1 MLEKFRLLTF
11 RIFRSRR
18 FALYNGNVHRPLKIQ
33 GAQFISIEKG
43 VFIHDFTWL
52 GAYSIEGN
60 KPELRFEEGVCVGHF
75 NHFSCS
81 QKIVLEKNVLT
92 ADKVFITDNTH
103 SFEDIGKPIMHQPL
117 KILKPV
123 IIGEGAWIGENVSI
137 LGASVGK
144 NSIIGA
150 NSVVTKDIPDYCVA
164 VGNPAK
170 VIKRFDLETNSWV
183 AEKEK

>member
-1 MLEKFRLLTF
+1 MFQRLQLI
-11 RIFRSRR
+11 IFKIFWKKR
-18 FALYNGNVHRPLKIQ
+18 FAVLEGQVYRPLKIQ
-33 GAQFISIEKG
+33 GAEFISIEKG
-43 VFIHDFTWL
+43 VFIHDFTWI
-52 GAYSIEGN
+52 GAYSINGN

-103 SFEDIGKPIMHQPL
+103 SFEKVDMPVMHQPL
-117 KILKPV
+117 KSLKPV

-137 LGASVGK
+137 IGASVGK

-170 VIKRFDLETNSWV
+170 VIKRFDLETNSWI
-183 AEKEK
+183 AEREK